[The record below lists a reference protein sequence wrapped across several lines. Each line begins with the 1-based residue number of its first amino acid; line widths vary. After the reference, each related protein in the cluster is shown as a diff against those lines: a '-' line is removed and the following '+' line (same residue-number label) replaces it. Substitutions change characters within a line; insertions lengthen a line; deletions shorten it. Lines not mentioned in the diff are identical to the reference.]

1 MLLLLLLRLRGNR
14 WPVVSRL
21 ALWREFRGKL
31 ARRLLLR
38 ELLLAALALSCVDG
52 VV

>member
-38 ELLLAALALSCVDG
+38 ELLLAALTLSCVDG